1 MLESRQLLAAIT
13 LAGSVYQDLNNNG
26 KLEAGEAGIA
36 GVTINLTGKTAAG
49 ATVTMTTK
57 TNAQGRYAF
66 SVAAGTY
73 NIAEVQATGFLNGKT
88 STGFVGGAKAG
99 ADVVT
104 GVNVTGLVSCAAA
117 DFGEIKPGG
126 ISGTV
131 YVDTNNNG
139 VIDVGEKR
147 ISNVLITLTGAND
160 QGAVTLTAHTDVNGN
175 YSFGNLRPGTYVIT
189 ETQPAGYLQGKL
201 SLGSAGGTIGADIF
215 SNVKIGQGVIGA
227 GYNFGEML
235 PPPTSGGG
243 GGTGGGGGGG
253 TGGTCKKGHSAG
265 GSDGH
270 SDGSKDCKNK
280 GGSDGNSDGGKDK
293 NCHCDG
299 HPDNG
304 NNKNNGCGN
313 AYGVPNRDAQSHGK
327 GH

>member
-1 MLESRQLLAAIT
+1 MFQPLRKLRSRFSRPIAAGRPAAAIRRAASPVQCEMLESRQLLTAINLT
-13 LAGSVYQDLNNNG
+13 GAVYQDLNNNG

-36 GVTINLTGKTAAG
+36 GVLITLTGKTAAG
-49 ATVTMTTK
+49 ANVSMTAT
-57 TNAQGRYAF
+57 TNANGRYAF

-73 NIAEVQATGFLNGKT
+73 SVAETQATGFLNGKT

-99 ADVVT
+99 ADIVT
-104 GVNVTGLVSCAAA
+104 GINVTGLVSCAAA

-126 ISGTV
+126 VSGTV
-131 YVDTNNNG
+131 YVDANNNG

-201 SLGSAGGTIGADIF
+201 TLGSAGGTIGADIF

-227 GYNFGEML
+227 GYNFGEQL
-235 PPPTSGGG
+235 PTPPPPPPPPPCKTPPPPPPCKTPPPPPPT
-243 GGTGGGGGGG
+243 
-253 TGGTCKKGHSAG
+253 CQNGHSAG
-265 GSDGH
+265 GSDGD
-270 SDGSKDCKNK
+270 SDNSGDCKN
-280 GGSDGNSDGGKDK
+280 N
-293 NCHCDG
+293 G
-299 HPDNG
+299 H
-304 NNKNNGCGN
+304 
-313 AYGVPNRDAQSHGK
+313 
-327 GH
+327 